1 MSPFDPRPPSST
13 ERGPTGAPL
22 LPTDRGPGPPPGE
35 PVLPEP
41 ASPDQL
47 PPDPEAYDSPRAA
60 QARARGLS
68 APYIAGGHD
77 PDPEGA
83 RREERRLGILLVVM
97 IVVVVSLGFVLGIIQ
112 NLLGL

>member
-1 MSPFDPRPPSST
+1 MDPLRPPGPPQ
-13 ERGPTGAPL
+13 RDPTGAPL
-22 LPTDRGPGPPPGE
+22 LPIETAPPPARR
-35 PVLPEP
+35 PPEP

-47 PPDPEAYDSPRAA
+47 PPDPEAYDSPRAT

-68 APYIAGGHD
+68 APYIAGGND
-77 PDPEGA
+77 PDPERG
-83 RREERRLGILLVVM
+83 RREERRLGLLLILM